1 VVFAITVGYHVVEKV
16 LPPVHEVMTHDCASA
31 AGNPTLHSPTITVA
45 AIIAALLMKGILQVL
60 TGASFPV

>member
-1 VVFAITVGYHVVEKV
+1 
-16 LPPVHEVMTHDCASA
+16 MTHDCASA
-31 AGNPTLHSPTITVA
+31 ARNPTLHSPTITVA